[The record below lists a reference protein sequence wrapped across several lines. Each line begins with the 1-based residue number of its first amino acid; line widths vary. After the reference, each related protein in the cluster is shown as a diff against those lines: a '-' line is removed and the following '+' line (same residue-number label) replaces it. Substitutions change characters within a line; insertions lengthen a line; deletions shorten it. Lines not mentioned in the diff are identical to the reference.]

1 MKENPADRWGDKNLN
16 EIKKHK
22 FFDDFNWDEIQNIK
36 NGTIKEYVKQRV
48 KANNNKIKQ
57 ISLKN
62 KEKKENQKN
71 NNNEI
76 NEDGYPSLIE
86 INMTENEEKYFF
98 TERLDNLNKKN
109 NEIIKKKI
117 TKENNIIGNLSNLML
132 LDLE

>member
-1 MKENPADRWGDKNLN
+1 MKRLTVDMTNRPGTSMFPQKQGVSIEDFRKY
-16 EIKKHK
+16 IKSL
-22 FFDDFNWDEIQNIK
+22 ES
-36 NGTIKEYVKQRV
+36 TIKEYVKQRV

-98 TERLDNLNKKN
+98 T
-109 NEIIKKKI
+109 
-117 TKENNIIGNLSNLML
+117 
-132 LDLE
+132 